1 MGIVLAIKYVNVV
14 SEANHDVHMRVAKH
28 YPKRDPQGLSKN
40 KIAEHEAV
48 INCLYELVGHENWS
62 IEHEESGEPVLFIGG
77 IRGNIAISI
86 SHAIDQ
92 VNQSNSVAHAAVI
105 LREGSTQESSR
116 IGVDLVI
123 KGDPRLERIADRVM
137 RKEEMEGG
145 RLEEVWACKE
155 AMFKAFGPGLDFV
168 KDLKVDFLS
177 NDLLKGLGR
186 KWEVK
191 RIGNAVVVLGPVDRL

>member
-14 SEANHDVHMRVAKH
+14 PKTNHDVLMRVVKH
-28 YPKRDPQGLSKN
+28 YPKRDPQGFSKN

-48 INCLYELVGHENWS
+48 INCLYELVGNEDWW
-62 IEHEESGEPVLFIGG
+62 IEHEESGKPVLFIGG
-77 IRGNIAISI
+77 VRGNMEISI
-86 SHAIDQ
+86 SHAIEH
-92 VNQSNSVAHAAVI
+92 VNDSKSMAHAAVI
-105 LREGSTQESSR
+105 LSEGSTQESTR

-123 KGDPRLERIADRVM
+123 KGDLRLERIAGRVM
-137 RKEEMEGG
+137 RKEEVEGG

-177 NDLLKGLGR
+177 NDVLTGLGR
-186 KWEVK
+186 KWEV
-191 RIGNAVVVLGPVDRL
+191 RLRGNVVVVLGPVERL

>member
-1 MGIVLAIKYVNVV
+1 MEIVLAIKNVNVV
-14 SEANHDVHMRVAKH
+14 EKTHDDVLMRLAKH
-28 YPKRDPQGLSKN
+28 YPKRDTQGLSKN
-40 KIAEHEAV
+40 RIAEHEAV
-48 INCLYELVGHENWS
+48 INCLYELIGNEDWW

-77 IRGNIAISI
+77 VRGNMSISI

-92 VNQSNSVAHAAVI
+92 VNDSKSVAHAAVI

-186 KWEVK
+186 NWEVK

>member
-1 MGIVLAIKYVNVV
+1 MGIVLAIKYVNIVQK
-14 SEANHDVHMRVAKH
+14 ANHDVHMRVAKH
-28 YPKRDPQGLSKN
+28 YPKRDPQELSKN

-48 INCLYELVGHENWS
+48 INCLYELIGNEDWW

-77 IRGNIAISI
+77 VRGNMAISI
-86 SHAIDQ
+86 SHAIEQ
-92 VNQSNSVAHAAVI
+92 MHVSKSVAHAAVI
-105 LREGSTQESSR
+105 LGEGSIQKSSR

-123 KGDPRLERIADRVM
+123 KGDPRLERIAGRVM

-177 NDLLKGLGR
+177 NDVLTGLGR
-186 KWEVK
+186 KWEVRRK
-191 RIGNAVVVLGPVDRL
+191 GNVVVVVGPVERL

>member
-92 VNQSNSVAHAAVI
+92 VNESNSVAHAAVI

-123 KGDPRLERIADRVM
+123 KGDHRLERIADRVM

>member
-92 VNQSNSVAHAAVI
+92 VNESNSVAHAAVI

-123 KGDPRLERIADRVM
+123 KGDPRLERIAGRAM

-177 NDLLKGLGR
+177 NDVLTGLGR
-186 KWEVK
+186 KWGVRRK
-191 RIGNAVVVLGPVDRL
+191 GNVVVVVGPLDRL

>member
-14 SEANHDVHMRVAKH
+14 EKTDQRVFIRVSKH
-28 YPKRDPQGLSKN
+28 YPKRDVWELSKE

-48 INCLYELVGHENWS
+48 INCLKELLGSENWW
-62 IEHEESGEPVLFIGG
+62 IEHEDSGAPVLFVGG
-77 IRGNIAISI
+77 IRGNMAISI

-92 VNQSNSVAHAAVI
+92 VNDHKRLAYAAVI
-105 LREGSTQESSR
+105 IHEGETRENSR

-123 KGDPRLERIADRVM
+123 KGDVRLDRIAGRVM
-137 RKEEMEGG
+137 RKEELDDG
-145 RLEEVWACKE
+145 RFEEIWACKE

-177 NDLLKGLGR
+177 DDLLIGMGR
-186 KWEVK
+186 QWKVRRE
-191 RIGNAVVVLGPVDRL
+191 GNVVVVLGPV

>member
-1 MGIVLAIKYVNVV
+1 MEIVLAIKNVNVV
-14 SEANHDVHMRVAKH
+14 EKTHADVLKRVANH
-28 YPKRDPQGLSKN
+28 YPKRDTRKLSKV

-48 INCLYELVGHENWS
+48 INCLYELIGNEDWW

-77 IRGNIAISI
+77 VRGNMSISI

-92 VNQSNSVAHAAVI
+92 VIDSKSVAHAAVI
-105 LREGSTQESSR
+105 LCEGLTQESSR

-177 NDLLKGLGR
+177 NDVLTGLGR
-186 KWEVK
+186 KWGVRRK
-191 RIGNAVVVLGPVDRL
+191 GNVVVVVGPLDRL

>member
-14 SEANHDVHMRVAKH
+14 EKTNDDVLMLVANH
-28 YPKRDPQGLSKN
+28 YPKRDALRLSKN

-48 INCLYELVGHENWS
+48 INCLYELLGNEDWW

-77 IRGNIAISI
+77 VRGSMAISI

-92 VNQSNSVAHAAVI
+92 VNESKSVAHAAVI
-105 LREGSTQESSR
+105 LREGATQESLR

-123 KGDPRLERIADRVM
+123 KGDPRLERIANRVM
-137 RKEEMEGG
+137 RKEEMEVG

-177 NDLLKGLGR
+177 NDVLTGLGR
-186 KWEVK
+186 KWEVRRK
-191 RIGNAVVVLGPVDRL
+191 GNVVVVVGPVERL